1 MKTKRYKLING
12 KGWSFFEEGKSY
24 PSDFKPESERKLT
37 VERYVF
43 FFPNDWEEVKE
54 DNKQ

>member
-1 MKTKRYKLING
+1 MKPKKYKLING

-24 PSDFKPESERKLT
+24 PSDFKPDGERKLT

-43 FFPNDWEEVKE
+43 FFPNDWEEIKDDE
-54 DNKQ
+54 K